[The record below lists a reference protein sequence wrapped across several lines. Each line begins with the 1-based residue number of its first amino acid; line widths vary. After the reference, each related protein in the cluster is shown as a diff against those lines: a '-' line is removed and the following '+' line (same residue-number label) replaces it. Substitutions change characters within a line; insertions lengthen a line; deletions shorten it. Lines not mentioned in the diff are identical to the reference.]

1 MIRTVVCE
9 KEGCSGNTFYIETDN
24 NNLKLTCENC
34 GSQYEVDIS
43 YYDFIMLSNCSK
55 CNNDTFKIFRDLDK
69 EGIYAKCTKCGS
81 TPEKIYIDSDGIQ
94 VSYEVKLL
102 SDIKEVMYLI
112 EQRVCNLEMRLQDLE
127 RGQSTL
133 EESLAYVNKYLI
145 DKV

>member
-9 KEGCSGNTFYIETDN
+9 KEGCSGNEFYIETEN
-24 NNLKLTCENC
+24 NNLKLTCKNC
-34 GSQYEVDIS
+34 GSQYELDIS
-43 YYDFIMLSNCSK
+43 YYDFSMLSNCSK
-55 CNNDTFKIFRDLDK
+55 CNNDTFKIFRDVDK
-69 EGIYAKCTKCGS
+69 EGVYAKCTVCGS
-81 TPEKIYIDSDGIQ
+81 TPEKIYVDSDGIQ

-102 SDIKEVMYLI
+102 NDIKELMYLL

-133 EESLAYVNKYLI
+133 EESLAYVNKYLL